1 MLPLRHWKFSYSGI
15 NSSEVANWCDISPN
29 SPLQVLLAMFRNEE
43 VVLLI
48 TVMNIQISVMDVKSW
63 NLLVNYKCLWYM
75 DYKHDLEKNS
85 FL

>member
-1 MLPLRHWKFSYSGI
+1 
-15 NSSEVANWCDISPN
+15 
-29 SPLQVLLAMFRNEE
+29 MFRNEE

-63 NLLVNYKCLWYM
+63 NLLVNFKCLWYM